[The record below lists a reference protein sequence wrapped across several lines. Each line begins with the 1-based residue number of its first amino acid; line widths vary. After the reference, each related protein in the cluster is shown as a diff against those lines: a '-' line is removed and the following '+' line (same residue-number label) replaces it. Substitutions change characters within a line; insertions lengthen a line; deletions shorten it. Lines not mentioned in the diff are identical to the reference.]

1 MRFFLLTF
9 FLSYGAMHSYI
20 FSKAEGTLIVGFWP
34 HLIGILFMTLM
45 VLAPLIV
52 HFMRKRGKET
62 WARMMAY
69 GGYSWMGFAF
79 LFFSSSVL
87 LDLSRF
93 LLQGAEW
100 IWGQS
105 FFSFSPAMRFSLPLW
120 MAIGGGI
127 YGYVEA
133 LQIRIERIILKTEKI
148 PAGFNPFRIVQISDI
163 HLGLIVRE
171 KRLARILQKV
181 KEARPD
187 LLVSTGDLLD
197 AQINHL
203 DTIGKLFQEIRPPF
217 GKFAVTGNH
226 EFYAGLQKSLQFI
239 RKAGFQVLRGE
250 AVGIGGFLNL
260 AGVDD
265 LTRRDDKMKSS
276 TGEKELLSGLPEEV
290 FTVLLKHR
298 PQVEHDSLGLYD
310 LQISGHTHRG
320 QILPFRLITR
330 LFFSFPGGF
339 YRLPKGSLLYTSRGS
354 GTWGP
359 PMRFLTPPEV
369 TVFELVRD
377 EKG

>member
-9 FLSYGAMHSYI
+9 FLFYGAMHYYI
-20 FSKAEGTLIVGFWP
+20 FGKAEGTVIVGFWSL
-34 HLIGILFMTLM
+34 LIGILFMTLM
-45 VLAPLIV
+45 VFAPLIV
-52 HFMRKRGKET
+52 HFTRKKGFET

-69 GGYSWMGFAF
+69 VGYSWMGFAF
-79 LFFSSSVL
+79 LFFSGSVL
-87 LDLSRF
+87 IDLTRF
-93 LLQGAEW
+93 LLHGTGW
-100 IWGQS
+100 ILDQN
-105 FFSFSPAMRFSLPLW
+105 FPSFSPAMRFTLSLW
-120 MAIGGGI
+120 MAIGAGI
-127 YGYVEA
+127 YAYLEA
-133 LQIRIERIILKTEKI
+133 LQIRIERVVLKTGKI
-148 PAGFNPFRIVQISDI
+148 PGKANPFRIVQISDV

-187 LLVSTGDLLD
+187 LLVCTGDLLD
-197 AQINHL
+197 GQINNL
-203 DTIGKLFQEIRPPF
+203 DAIAKLFQEIRPPF

-226 EFYAGLQKSLQFI
+226 EFYAGLQKSLQFV
-239 RKAGFQVLRGE
+239 RKAGFHVLRGE
-250 AVGIGGFLNL
+250 ATCIGGFLNL

-265 LTRRDDKMKSS
+265 LTGRYFGIKS
-276 TGEKELLSGLPEEV
+276 GADEKELLSGLPKEA

-298 PQVEHDSLGLYD
+298 PQADHDSLGLYD

-320 QILPFRLITR
+320 QMLPFRLITR

-339 YRLPKGSLLYTSRGS
+339 YRLPRGSLLYTSRGS

-377 EKG
+377 EKR